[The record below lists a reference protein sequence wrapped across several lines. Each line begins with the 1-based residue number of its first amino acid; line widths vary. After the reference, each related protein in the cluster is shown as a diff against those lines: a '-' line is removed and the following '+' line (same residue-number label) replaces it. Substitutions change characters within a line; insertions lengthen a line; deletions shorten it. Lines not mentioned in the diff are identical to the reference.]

1 MYVLAMTGRVILALL
16 AALLGVVAG
25 LGALIGAATITDWPP
40 LFLLAGLLAF
50 CVAYSLGLLLATRGI
65 SSLRKRR
72 ARVALF
78 CTGTALIVGIF
89 AWTAILPVRDP
100 RLPPASIEGQRFW
113 DLPTGSRIAYVR
125 VPAEN
130 RAREAPIFF
139 LHGRQDRASKIRNAI
154 DQIEQSEETAGDD

>member
-1 MYVLAMTGRVILALL
+1 M
-16 AALLGVVAG
+16 
-25 LGALIGAATITDWPP
+25 
-40 LFLLAGLLAF
+40 
-50 CVAYSLGLLLATRGI
+50 
-65 SSLRKRR
+65 
-72 ARVALF
+72 F

-89 AWTAILPVRDP
+89 AWTAMLPVRDP

-113 DLPTGSRIAYVR
+113 DLPTGSRIAYVP

-139 LHGRQDRASKIRNAI
+139 LHGRQDRASKIYNAI